1 MAVTAIGRIARKNV
15 RITFQKN
22 EVYSDKYKNRLQ
34 RWTDYF
40 SCYAYANTYTAQE
53 KDGVVT
59 TEERSV
65 TFETRWCPEL
75 EEVTSTEY
83 RIVFEGE
90 NYDIQSV
97 DPVNYQRRELK
108 FACRKEKR
116 EKKT

>member
-1 MAVTAIGRIARKNV
+1 MSITPTGRIARKNV

-34 RWTDYF
+34 KWTDYY

-59 TEERSV
+59 TEERSI

-75 EEVTSTEY
+75 AEVTSTGY
-83 RIVFEGE
+83 RIVFDGE

-97 DPVNYQRRELK
+97 DPMNYQRRELK

-116 EKKT
+116 L